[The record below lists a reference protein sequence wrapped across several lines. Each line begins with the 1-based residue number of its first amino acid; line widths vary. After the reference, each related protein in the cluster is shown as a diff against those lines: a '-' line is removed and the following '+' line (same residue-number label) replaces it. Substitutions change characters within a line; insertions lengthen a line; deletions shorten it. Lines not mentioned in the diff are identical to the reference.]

1 MVPLVVLSQFCFC
14 HCFLCLL
21 PPGSCRFK
29 RRLILFLYFFSR
41 VWSCFVLEPLWFSFE
56 TVMPTCF
63 LKPLEFWRFCRHFCL
78 KDLRSGMCLLDTLNG
93 FFMAWIYRRS
103 LEDTK
108 STASDL
114 LNQLNLFLVPHRKQE
129 VSLLVRKPHWNFWG
143 HASEF
148 GSPESI
154 LLSPVGWD
162 ADDLLQPFPHDHF
175 RFVWC
180 NA

>member
-21 PPGSCRFK
+21 PPGSCRLK
-29 RRLILFLYFFSR
+29 KRLILFLYFFSR

-114 LNQLNLFLVPHRKQE
+114 LNQLNLFLVPHTGSKK
-129 VSLLVRKPHWNFWG
+129 LVCWCANPTEI
-143 HASEF
+143 SE
-148 GSPESI
+148 GMHLNSGR
-154 LLSPVGWD
+154 LNQYCCRL
-162 ADDLLQPFPHDHF
+162 
-175 RFVWC
+175 
-180 NA
+180 